1 MGLRVTPIDHFG
13 EAAAGGSRAGVREL
27 RGADCAGP
35 GQRQHRADW
44 TFADES
50 AHPDSAL
57 EWWFLQGLVDGEHSG
72 RVYFMLSLFRHRL
85 ETGTDDPDH
94 GHGLLLS
101 VLEPTAG
108 NHRVASWVDEPAVH
122 SVVGRPGLPSL
133 TNLDRRLSVAFID
146 EVHRNGPLRG
156 TTQTA
161 SPPSFG
167 NRPLT
172 VSWSSLEIEQRSD
185 AIDLSFAEPGT
196 NRPWRMR
203 LVPAGHRA
211 ALDAVRGI
219 GKHGHSMEVI
229 TYPRL
234 TVRGSVGDD
243 AVDGTA
249 WFDHQWGDRGWFFS
263 GGDSGRVLGWEWLGI
278 NLDDGRDMIIGV
290 HRDAETGEV
299 TESHV
304 SVCDD
309 GRIEQC
315 TGGVDMAPIRRWQSP
330 RTGIRH
336 AVSWRVRV
344 PAAAI
349 DLRFDPVADDQEV
362 PVFGL
367 ARAIWEGA
375 GRVAGT
381 FRGRPVAGRARG
393 EFFGDGYVFDFK
405 THLEEM
411 RGRIDGHIEN
421 FIPPSLEASDVEA
434 YIGPPRWRYEPEA
447 YAQMLTDPTWDL
459 ISRRGKRWRPLFGL
473 LMLDAFGGDVSAY
486 EELVSVM
493 AELLHTGGL
502 IIDDIQDRSLLRRGD
517 DCIHL
522 RYGDDVAI
530 SAANTLYFLPSVLVS
545 AHPLLTEPQRLALHE
560 TTARQML
567 SAHFGQALDLYWSR
581 NMDRENL
588 RRWVGDSLEAKILQ
602 MYAQKTSAPLVAL
615 ATISSVLADVDQTT
629 KTACID
635 FARNF
640 GVGYQ
645 ILDDIQ
651 NFSTSPEW
659 RKTCGEDLAEG
670 KVTMVLCAALRRL
683 KDNDREVLQEIV
695 CAPEVRRSPEGLAE
709 GIDLIRRSGAL
720 EACRSQA
727 SQIVEDS
734 WCDVSDH
741 LEPSESKILLRTLW
755 GALLD
760 QEIPV

>member
-35 GQRQHRADW
+35 GQRQHQADW

-161 SPPSFG
+161 SLPSFG

-263 GGDSGRVLGWEWLGI
+263 GGDSGRVLGWEWLG
-278 NLDDGRDMIIGV
+278 
-290 HRDAETGEV
+290 
-299 TESHV
+299 
-304 SVCDD
+304 
-309 GRIEQC
+309 
-315 TGGVDMAPIRRWQSP
+315 
-330 RTGIRH
+330 
-336 AVSWRVRV
+336 
-344 PAAAI
+344 
-349 DLRFDPVADDQEV
+349 
-362 PVFGL
+362 
-367 ARAIWEGA
+367 
-375 GRVAGT
+375 
-381 FRGRPVAGRARG
+381 
-393 EFFGDGYVFDFK
+393 
-405 THLEEM
+405 
-411 RGRIDGHIEN
+411 
-421 FIPPSLEASDVEA
+421 
-434 YIGPPRWRYEPEA
+434 
-447 YAQMLTDPTWDL
+447 
-459 ISRRGKRWRPLFGL
+459 
-473 LMLDAFGGDVSAY
+473 
-486 EELVSVM
+486 
-493 AELLHTGGL
+493 
-502 IIDDIQDRSLLRRGD
+502 
-517 DCIHL
+517 
-522 RYGDDVAI
+522 
-530 SAANTLYFLPSVLVS
+530 
-545 AHPLLTEPQRLALHE
+545 
-560 TTARQML
+560 
-567 SAHFGQALDLYWSR
+567 
-581 NMDRENL
+581 
-588 RRWVGDSLEAKILQ
+588 
-602 MYAQKTSAPLVAL
+602 
-615 ATISSVLADVDQTT
+615 
-629 KTACID
+629 
-635 FARNF
+635 
-640 GVGYQ
+640 
-645 ILDDIQ
+645 
-651 NFSTSPEW
+651 STSM
-659 RKTCGEDLAEG
+659 TAASGE
-670 KVTMVLCAALRRL
+670 
-683 KDNDREVLQEIV
+683 
-695 CAPEVRRSPEGLAE
+695 RRSPASVRWF
-709 GIDLIRRSGAL
+709 RRCRESSRACLPPNRMYCNAGARIVAVLMFGVSSNCSDSGQILRASPDVRVY
-720 EACRSQA
+720 RS
-727 SQIVEDS
+727 
-734 WCDVSDH
+734 
-741 LEPSESKILLRTLW
+741 R
-755 GALLD
+755 
-760 QEIPV
+760 